1 MNTNTELREM
11 SDEQLEATAARG
23 GPHAVSF
30 AFSIAVERLNTPSEI
45 QKEPPHDRSD
55 QNDPDRASEG
65 GPLTGFAVNQI
76 FQLTTPPTRLMPK
89 RVVSGIVTSD
99 KMSKTRRVEI
109 NRLVKHPKYKKYI
122 RQRTVC
128 YAHDDEQNE
137 SGAGDR
143 VEIIESEPLSKLKRW
158 RLVRVLEKSTEVD
171 LAALRAARKG
181 ATQAESEAIEA
192 AHAGEETPADESPA
206 ES

>member
-1 MNTNTELREM
+1 
-11 SDEQLEATAARG
+11 
-23 GPHAVSF
+23 
-30 AFSIAVERLNTPSEI
+30 
-45 QKEPPHDRSD
+45 
-55 QNDPDRASEG
+55 
-65 GPLTGFAVNQI
+65 
-76 FQLTTPPTRLMPK
+76 MPK
-89 RVVSGIVTSD
+89 RLVSGIVTSD

-128 YAHDDEQNE
+128 YAHDEENE
-137 SGAGDR
+137 SGAGDL

-181 ATQAESEAIEA
+181 ETQAEAEAIEV
-192 AHAGEETPADESPA
+192 AHAGEGAEGDAPAGDSSESEA
-206 ES
+206 SDQ